1 MDAAPVDHACDICGE
16 ELTKCADEDKDHNCD
31 VCGRAL
37 TECGADEN
45 KDHLCDYG
53 CNASL
58 VAPTYVVTIPATVNE
73 GEELT
78 ISADGVVLYDTEALT
93 VTVSSD
99 FTLKTEEGAQLPY
112 TLGGLTDGAV
122 ALAVTG
128 NGDPAAPVSD
138 TKSYKVEVAEE
149 AKYSG
154 TYTGSIT
161 FTIAVN
167 PAVNN

>member
-1 MDAAPVDHACDICGE
+1 M
-16 ELTKCADEDKDHNCD
+16 
-31 VCGRAL
+31 
-37 TECGADEN
+37 
-45 KDHLCDYG
+45 
-53 CNASL
+53 
-58 VAPTYVVTIPATVNE
+58 
-73 GEELT
+73 
-78 ISADGVVLYDTEALT
+78 T
-93 VTVSSD
+93 VTVNSD
-99 FTLKTEEGAQLPY
+99 FTLKNAEGTELGY

-138 TKSYKVEVAEE
+138 TKSYKVKVSEK

-167 PAVNN
+167 TAEQPR

>member
-1 MDAAPVDHACDICGE
+1 VNEKTAHTDANTDHVCDGGCEIVLGE
-16 ELTKCADEDKDHNCD
+16 HKDD
-31 VCGRAL
+31 
-37 TECGADEN
+37 N
-45 KDHLCDYG
+45 KDHICDYG
-53 CNASL
+53 CNVDL

-78 ISADGVVLYDTEALT
+78 ISASGVVLYDTEVLT

-99 FTLKTEEGAQLPY
+99 FTLKTAEGAQLPY

-138 TKSYKVEVAEE
+138 TKSYKVKVSEK

-167 PAVNN
+167 TAEQPR